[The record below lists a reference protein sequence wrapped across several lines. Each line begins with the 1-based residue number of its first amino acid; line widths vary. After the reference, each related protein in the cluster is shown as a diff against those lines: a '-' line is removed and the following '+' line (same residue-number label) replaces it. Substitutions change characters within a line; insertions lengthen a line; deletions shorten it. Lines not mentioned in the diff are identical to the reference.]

1 MVNHNG
7 IGHDIR
13 REIFQTKRRTVFV
26 LFHDFLVILADC
38 DILCLSRGKI
48 VIFTVVV
55 LLNIECQ
62 IILNTADGKDGRT
75 IRCGDGIRKSRFIA
89 GIENPIGSPLCQS
102 DNLEGINTADL
113 VTGRYRI
120 TCASIMSVCLIR
132 NIRRRIDNQ
141 RGCFVEVRFG
151 GKGFHIM
158 IDRYRLAFLIELLFA
173 CFIIQFIFAVKAL
186 KLENKILAFA
196 GNRPY
201 DDILG
206 ILSCRAMRHRQ
217 FEFCSIG
224 IRNPVQIIDT
234 LFGNRQILDFEGEE
248 AVDGILY
255 RNSHLI
261 DSTHRL

>member
-1 MVNHNG
+1 
-7 IGHDIR
+7 
-13 REIFQTKRRTVFV
+13 
-26 LFHDFLVILADC
+26 
-38 DILCLSRGKI
+38 
-48 VIFTVVV
+48 
-55 LLNIECQ
+55 
-62 IILNTADGKDGRT
+62 
-75 IRCGDGIRKSRFIA
+75 
-89 GIENPIGSPLCQS
+89 
-102 DNLEGINTADL
+102 
-113 VTGRYRI
+113 
-120 TCASIMSVCLIR
+120 MSVFLIR

-186 KLENKILAFA
+186 KLENKIILAFA

-248 AVDGILY
+248 AVDGIGLV
-255 RNSHLI
+255 NGDGLI
-261 DSTHRL
+261 LCVRGIGLVGIGSNTSLELEVCRTGGFGKIDRYINRADTVSVPVDRGGRDRIVAFNEVDQRIANCIIFTVRHGIESWQILEDGLLGKVDRTVVGSINTVGIGQ